1 MSKVQRKNSLFH
13 AYDEAQR
20 IAFGPVTFQAT
31 AASIDLGIL
40 KALSEGPESLSIE
53 ALAQRTQQTPY
64 GVRVLVELLSTAHVV
79 TRHADET
86 YSLSKTG
93 ECLLFD
99 EMTRVNF
106 NFIKEVNYAAL
117 AHTTTAIVQ
126 ERPAGLA
133 EFDPSWKT
141 IYPHLKDLP
150 VKARQA
156 WFEFDHYYSDV
167 AYRAALNILKTM
179 NVQHFCDIGGNTG
192 KFTKMALETL
202 PNARATFVDLPEQI
216 ELMKANPQLKD
227 VHARINAYAIDWL
240 DCDSRLT
247 INEKADLIWMSQFL
261 DCFSFEEAL
270 SILIRAQEA
279 LTEDGR
285 IAILEPLWDAQPIE
299 TASLCLAATSLY
311 FTVLANGNSRF
322 FGRNELEQLISN
334 AGLEIESRHDHLGV
348 SHSLYVCRKVSVK

>member
-1 MSKVQRKNSLFH
+1 MTNVRRKNSLFH

-31 AASIDLGIL
+31 AAAIDLGIL
-40 KALSEGPESLSIE
+40 NALAESDKPLSIE
-53 ALAQRTQQTPY
+53 TLADLTRQTPY

-79 TRHADET
+79 TRHPNET
-86 YSLSKTG
+86 FSLTKTG

-106 NFIKEVNYAAL
+106 NFIKDVNYSAL
-117 AHTTTAIVQ
+117 AHTTASIT
-126 ERPAGLA
+126 ESRPAGLE
-133 EFDPSWKT
+133 EFDPTWKT

-150 VKARQA
+150 KKAQQA
-156 WFEFDHYYSDV
+156 WFEFDHFYSDV
-167 AYRAALNILKTM
+167 AYRAALNILKKM
-179 NVQHFCDIGGNTG
+179 DVRHFCDIGGNTG

-202 PNARATFVDLPEQI
+202 SEARATFVDLPEQI
-216 ELMKANPQLKD
+216 GLMRSNTALASVQD
-227 VHARINAYAIDWL
+227 RIDTYAIDWL
-240 DCDSRLT
+240 DQNRRLT
-247 INEKADLIWMSQFL
+247 LDRQADLIWMSQFL
-261 DCFSFEEAL
+261 DCFSFDEAL
-270 SILIRAQEA
+270 SILIRSQEA
-279 LTEDGR
+279 LSDDGR

-322 FGRNELEQLISN
+322 FGQRELENLIEQ

-348 SHSLYVCRKVSVK
+348 SHTLYVCRKASVK

>member
-20 IAFGPVTFQAT
+20 IAFGPVTFQAV
-31 AASIDLGIL
+31 AAAIDLGLL
-40 KALSEGPESLSIE
+40 KTLSESDDALSIE
-53 ALAQRTQQTPY
+53 AIADRCGQTAY

-79 TRHADET
+79 TRHPDET
-86 YSLSKTG
+86 YSLTKTG

-106 NFIKEVNYAAL
+106 NFIKDVNYCAL
-117 AHTTTAIVQ
+117 AHMGISIAEQ
-126 ERPAGLA
+126 RPAGLA
-133 EFDPSWKT
+133 EFDPNWKT

-150 VKARQA
+150 PKARQA
-156 WFEFDHYYSDV
+156 WFEFDHFYSDV
-167 AYRAALNILKTM
+167 AYRAALNVLKKL

-202 PNARATFVDLPEQI
+202 PKAKATFVDLPEQI
-216 ELMKANPQLKD
+216 GLMRNNADLADLQD
-227 VHARINAYAIDWL
+227 RIETFAIDWL
-240 DCDSRLT
+240 DPARGLT
-247 INEKADLIWMSQFL
+247 LQNKADLIWMSQFL
-261 DCFSFEEAL
+261 DCFSFDEAL
-270 SILIRAQEA
+270 SILKRSKEA
-279 LTEDGR
+279 LLDDGY

-322 FGRNELEQLISN
+322 FGRKELETLITE
-334 AGLEIESRHDHLGV
+334 AGLVIESRHDHLGV
-348 SHSLYVCRKVSVK
+348 SHSLYLCRKANVK